1 MEEPVKRF
9 YRNVTIERVDGG
21 YAVAL
26 DGRQIRTQGEG
37 LPQTLPTRRLADLLA
52 QEWARQGETIDLSGF
67 PARALADYAIDRVAP
82 DRCAAADRLLRFI
95 DTDTLCYRA
104 DPEEPLHRRQM
115 EVWDPILARFE
126 QRTQSRLVRVSG
138 VVHRPQP
145 AATLAVVKAQLIEWD
160 AFALAGLEALASL
173 AASLIVALEVAEPD
187 ADAAALWAAAAL
199 EEEWQAELWGREAE
213 AEARRASRRA
223 EFMAAREFVLA
234 ARAE

>member
-1 MEEPVKRF
+1 MKRF
-9 YRNVTIERVDGG
+9 YRNVTVERVDGG

-37 LPQTLPTRRLADLLA
+37 LPQTLPTRTLAELLA
-52 QEWARQGETIDLSGF
+52 QEWARQGETIDVSDF

-104 DPEEPLHRRQM
+104 DPEEALHRRQM
-115 EVWDPILARFE
+115 EVWEPILARFE
-126 QRTQSRLVRVSG
+126 QRTGSRLVRVSG
-138 VVHRPQP
+138 VLPRPQP
-145 AATLAVVKAQLIEWD
+145 PATLAAVKTQLMEWD
-160 AFALAGLEALASL
+160 AFALAGLETLASL
-173 AASLIVALEVAEPD
+173 AASLTVALEVAEPD

-213 AEARRASRRA
+213 AEARRARRRT
-223 EFMAAREFVLA
+223 EFMAARDFVLA
-234 ARAE
+234 ARAA